1 MRKLIVVSALVLAAA
16 LAQAAERGLD
26 PAEPIARPARARYTV
41 TGRVVGLFPG
51 ARTTMRL
58 TVRNPNPYPIK
69 VRRIRTTVRSR
80 VASCPSKTVRVA
92 RFRGVRRVPARSR
105 IHLRVRV
112 RMVPKAPDSCAGR
125 RYRLSFRGAGARV

>member
-1 MRKLIVVSALVLAAA
+1 MRKLIVGSALVLVAA

-26 PAEPIARPARARYTV
+26 PAEQIARPARPRYAI

-69 VRRIRTTVRSR
+69 VRRIRTTVGSR
-80 VASCPSKTVRVA
+80 VASCPARTVRVA
-92 RFRGVRRVPARSR
+92 RFRGVRRVPARSG
-105 IHLRVRV
+105 IHVRVRV
-112 RMVPKAPDSCAGR
+112 RMIPTAPDSCAGR
-125 RYRLSFRGAGARV
+125 RYRLSFRGSGTRA